1 MRDAHMWILLN
12 YVNVLLAVV
21 LGLELGY
28 RRIGDIVIVVHDLVD
43 DAVWCQLND
52 TVRYRLD
59 ELMVVAGEED
69 IPLEDLQRVVEG
81 LDAL

>member
-1 MRDAHMWILLN
+1 MKWEL
-12 YVNVLLAVV
+12 LLAVV

-52 TVRYRLD
+52 TSRHGLD

-81 LDAL
+81 LDTL

>member
-1 MRDAHMWILLN
+1 MKGEL
-12 YVNVLLAVV
+12 LLAVV

-28 RRIGDIVIVVHDLVD
+28 RRIGDVVIVVHDLVD

-69 IPLEDLQRVVEG
+69 IALEDLQRVVEG

>member
-1 MRDAHMWILLN
+1 MKWEL
-12 YVNVLLAVV
+12 LLAVV

-28 RRIGDIVIVVHDLVD
+28 RRIGDVVIVVHDLVD
-43 DAVWCQLND
+43 DTVWCQLND
-52 TVRYRLD
+52 TIRYRLN

-69 IPLEDLQRVVEG
+69 IALEDLQRVVEG